1 MIFATRTRPFRVQVR
16 TIPHVGMALATVT
29 TRRVHGTRG
38 HGMTVPRDGSR
49 EGWHSPCKG
58 DKPYDPCYNVE
69 AGRSHGASVPCGN
82 GARVGMTLATVT
94 IPRKCGTSTTR
105 GTVPL
110 ATENRQWTRRTRTR
124 LPAPLQSTL
133 APSRARCFTP
143 SPPRSRGRLSSCGMS
158 GTPSCAAPLRCG
170 SRGCRASLCPLDAWR
185 RGVPSTAPPTSSPER
200 SGTAVRCTSTI
211 GASAAASC
219 LSAWRLPAARS
230 VRLASYS
237 RRLNIRARLTRRRGS
252 ALPRSA
258 RRIETPAGSRWT
270 RRFFARTVPKG

>member
-69 AGRSHGASVPCGN
+69 AGRTHGASVPCGN

-94 IPRKCGTSTTR
+94 SPAIHGTKDHGAHGAPFAKGERS
-105 GTVPL
+105 
-110 ATENRQWTRRTRTR
+110 WTRTR
-124 LPAPLQSTL
+124 RRRTAPLQSTL

-143 SPPRSRGRLSSCGMS
+143 SPPRSRE
-158 GTPSCAAPLRCG
+158 
-170 SRGCRASLCPLDAWR
+170 AS
-185 RGVPSTAPPTSSPER
+185 
-200 SGTAVRCTSTI
+200 
-211 GASAAASC
+211 
-219 LSAWRLPAARS
+219 
-230 VRLASYS
+230 
-237 RRLNIRARLTRRRGS
+237 
-252 ALPRSA
+252 
-258 RRIETPAGSRWT
+258 
-270 RRFFARTVPKG
+270 